1 MSGGKAKRGNFFE
14 DFAVGQVLVHA
25 TPRTL
30 TAGDVALYTGLY
42 GPRFAVQSSDAFA
55 KAVGYPRAPVDD
67 LLVFHTV
74 FGKTVPDISLNAVAN
89 LGYAECR
96 FLKAVYPGDTLSAT
110 SEVIGLRENANKA
123 SGVVYVRTTGR
134 NQDGA
139 TVLEYVRWVM
149 VRKRDAASPAPAPVV
164 PKTAER
170 VDPAT
175 LGAAVPESAVAG
187 YDFDLA
193 GSASSLGR
201 LRRRREDR
209 PHRRHDAGRSRAP
222 DRDAPL
228 PEHRQGAFQSARA
241 GAGPV
246 QAAAGL
252 RRRRHLARPR
262 ALLQRPRQ
270 RLPHRGHQ
278 RRAARR
284 ALLCAATPSTHG
296 RRCWRPRRL
305 PNRRDI
311 GALRVRLA
319 AVKNRALRGFPIAK
333 CRRRIRRGRDP
344 RSRSV
349 ARAAALTQPAPH
361 WHTIHRCAAPC
372 AVVVLLRQSGDCR
385 P

>member
-1 MSGGKAKRGNFFE
+1 M
-14 DFAVGQVLVHA
+14 
-25 TPRTL
+25 TC
-30 TAGDVALYTGLY
+30 ALYTGLY

-55 KAVGYPRAPVDD
+55 KAIGYPRAPVDD

-175 LGAAVPESAVAG
+175 LGAAVPELAIAG
-187 YDFDLA
+187 YDFGLA
-193 GSASSLGR
+193 GSAHRWGDYAAGEKIDHIDGMTLEEAEHQIATRLYQNTAKVHFNQHEQAQGQFKRRLVYGGVVISL
-201 LRRRREDR
+201 
-209 PHRRHDAGRSRAP
+209 
-222 DRDAPL
+222 
-228 PEHRQGAFQSARA
+228 ARA
-241 GAGPV
+241 LSFNGLANAFHVAAINGGRHVAPCFAGDTIYAWSEVLETAEIAKPP
-246 QAAAGL
+246 
-252 RRRRHLARPR
+252 RH
-262 ALLQRPRQ
+262 
-270 RLPHRGHQ
+270 
-278 RRAARR
+278 RRAAR
-284 ALLCAATPSTHG
+284 ASG
-296 RRCWRPRRL
+296 GGEEPR
-305 PNRRDI
+305 
-311 GALRVRLA
+311 
-319 AVKNRALRGFPIAK
+319 LRGFPIAK
-333 CRRRIRRGRDP
+333 CRRRIRRGCDS

-349 ARAAALTQPAPH
+349 ARAAALTKPAPFGIQYTH
-361 WHTIHRCAAPC
+361 APRSC
-372 AVVVLLRQSGDCR
+372 AVVPLLRQSGDCR
-385 P
+385 L